1 MYVVENFLYKLLPEG
16 TVRRCR
22 LTTALT
28 DKGEISLVLEALDSK
43 HSKRCSLAARE
54 LVEIVNKPPKVLAEE
69 TIVTKLG
76 VAAEGKKVGKHVLN
90 TVKTAAKKS
99 SKGAKVNTEEG
110 KEKPEQKDEK
120 EEKAMPKEEISGSA
134 AQVASI
140 TLLVLTVSI
149 SLLIL

>member
-22 LTTALT
+22 LSTALT
-28 DKGEISLVLEALDSK
+28 DKGDISLVLEALESK
-43 HSKRCSLAARE
+43 HSEQCSLAARE
-54 LVEIVNKPPKVLAEE
+54 LVEMLNKPPKVVAEE
-69 TIVTKLG
+69 TIITNLG
-76 VAAEGKKVGKHVLN
+76 VAAEGKKVGKHVLH

-99 SKGAKVNTEEG
+99 SRGAKVKMEEG
-110 KEKPEQKDEK
+110 EKKAELEDE
-120 EEKAMPKEEISGSA
+120 EEISGSA